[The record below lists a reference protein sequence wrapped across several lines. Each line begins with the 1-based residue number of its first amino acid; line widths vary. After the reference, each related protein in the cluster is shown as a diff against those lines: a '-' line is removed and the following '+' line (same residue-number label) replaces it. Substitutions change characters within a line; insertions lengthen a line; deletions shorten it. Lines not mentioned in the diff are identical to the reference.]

1 MVNVAIP
8 YFSVGGHTRRFAEA
22 IAIALG
28 EEKCAA
34 RLIDVT
40 QMSEMDWQALDAAD
54 AILFGT
60 PTYMGGIAAEFKVFM
75 DTTSRIWVA
84 RSWADKLAGGFTVA
98 TFPAGDKLST
108 LTQLA
113 IFAMQHGM
121 VWVGQDQVGAPLN
134 ANAEG
139 INETGVW
146 IGLAATTVR
155 DKAQMVGQGDLETA
169 QRFGARVARSVRRW
183 SF

>member
-1 MVNVAIP
+1 
-8 YFSVGGHTRRFAEA
+8 
-22 IAIALG
+22 
-28 EEKCAA
+28 
-34 RLIDVT
+34 
-40 QMSEMDWQALDAAD
+40 
-54 AILFGT
+54 
-60 PTYMGGIAAEFKVFM
+60 
-75 DTTSRIWVA
+75 
-84 RSWADKLAGGFTVA
+84 
-98 TFPAGDKLST
+98 
-108 LTQLA
+108 
-113 IFAMQHGM
+113 MQHGM

-183 SF
+183 SV